1 MKIELNKEGATG
13 DNLELLTNLEKR
25 FKSLPD
31 SISKEDI
38 GKEVRSALKG
48 FVKEDGSLAVD
59 IQKLTDLMGDDDKGI
74 RSILKAQGAAIADI
88 QSKGENMIKDL
99 SVRSQVAA
107 WMEKNKEAIEGVK
120 NGTRA
125 ELPQMQIRAAI
136 TMTDAASLGSSA
148 YLPRPGVQP
157 GVIDLVRT
165 QPTFWE
171 RLTKGRT
178 NLNPYIWVNKTN
190 KQGNAAF
197 IGEGVLKPLASF
209 ELSTE
214 SSVPKKVAERFKV
227 STELLYDV
235 DGMASLIENE
245 IRFEVMVAANA
256 AVLTGV
262 ASSTNPKGVT
272 QYASLFTLTTIDPV
286 PTPNNA
292 DAIRASI
299 AQLQSLNFGSNL
311 TAFVNPIDA
320 ANMDLAKGTEGI
332 YVLPPFTSA
341 DGRVIAGVPVIVDNN
356 IAVGYLLIGD
366 MTKYKVLMYQ
376 DFFVQYGWE
385 NDDFSKNLVTIIGE
399 MRFHQWVSSNWA
411 GAFIYDT
418 FANIKTA
425 IGIPVV

>member
-1 MKIELNKEGATG
+1 MKITLNKDGATG
-13 DNLELLTNLEKR
+13 DNLELLNGLEKR
-25 FKSLPD
+25 FAELPD
-31 SISKEDI
+31 VLSKEEI
-38 GKEVRSALKG
+38 KTEVRTALKG
-48 FVKEDGSLAVD
+48 FLKEDGSLAVD
-59 IQKLTDLMGDDDKGI
+59 IQKLTDLMGEDDKGI
-74 RSILKAQGAAIADI
+74 RSILKKQGEAIAEI
-88 QSKGENMIKDL
+88 QAKGDGIIKDM

-107 WMEKNKEAIEGVK
+107 WMETNKKTIEAI
-120 NGTRA
+120 RA
-125 ELPQMQIRAAI
+125 GENQTLPQMQIRAAI

-165 QPTFWE
+165 QPTFWD

-190 KQGNAAF
+190 KQGNAEF

-209 ELSTE
+209 ELETE
-214 SSVPKKVAERFKV
+214 SSVPKKVAERMKA

-235 DGMASLIENE
+235 DGMTSMIENE
-245 IRFEVMVAANA
+245 LRFEVMVAANA

-272 QYASLFTLTTIDPV
+272 QYASGYTLTTIDPV
-286 PTPNNA
+286 ATPNNS
-292 DAIRASI
+292 DAIRAAI
-299 AQLQSLNFGSNL
+299 AQLQSLNFGANL
-311 TAFVNPIDA
+311 TAFINPIDA

-341 DGRVIAGVPVIVDNN
+341 DGRVIAGVQVIVDNN

-376 DFFVQYGWE
+376 DFFVQWGWE
-385 NDDFSKNLVTIIGE
+385 NDDFSKNLVTVIGE
-399 MRFHQWVSSNWA
+399 MRFHQWVSANHA

-425 IGIPVV
+425 IAAVV